1 MKLIFT
7 ILLIIATISL
17 KAQTPLCEVHHGCGG
32 ATVVA
37 YRSDPA
43 WTNITYMFQRLLG
56 GAGSPLPNP
65 LKIITS

>member
-7 ILLIIATISL
+7 FLLIIATNSL

-37 YRSDPA
+37 YQGES
-43 WTNITYMFQRLLG
+43 TINTTTHLLF
-56 GAGSPLPNP
+56 L
-65 LKIITS
+65 